1 MLETLVKT
9 FLRAQLGDVRR
20 KTKGALLEIAAFG
33 MVGLSVVF
41 LFSGLFL
48 WLSTRM
54 EPWLAAIVL
63 AGLALLAAM
72 ILILA
77 GHSLLKRQETE
88 PYEQAMSALKASGLL
103 SQDGPA
109 HSKEND
115 GKQVPGPAMVASA
128 LAAGVILGRSINR

>member
-72 ILILA
+72 MLIIA
-77 GHSLLKRQETE
+77 GHSLLKRQETG

-109 HSKEND
+109 GSKEND
-115 GKQVPGPAMVASA
+115 GKQEPGPAMVASA
-128 LAAGVILGRSINR
+128 LAAGVILGRSVNR